1 MWDAFA
7 FFVIFLDFGEVG
19 VPFYFFRAQRYILS
33 ITLSLYD
40 SKLKLNV
47 QYSVLPPQEKNQI
60 RVFSCLRISKHLRE
74 FAKAG
79 FREFFGVISTS
90 DFTMNF
96 RDFDD
101 DTFLKF
107 PKFLEIHRSFVR
119 DRPVIFV

>member
-1 MWDAFA
+1 MGGRKIVWDAFA

-79 FREFFGVISTS
+79 FAS
-90 DFTMNF
+90 
-96 RDFDD
+96 
-101 DTFLKF
+101 FLG
-107 PKFLEIHRSFVR
+107 
-119 DRPVIFV
+119 